1 VPVSH
6 GRFFLCA
13 DTIGEDLLVESNEVL
28 RIRRSKRK
36 TALWVVGAAILTIAS
51 ASVLSKNVGYK
62 IAGVAGVLLFGAATV
77 MLLVRLVRPRDF
89 LRAGPVGIDQLAVR
103 PHVTITWGE
112 ITDIAVI
119 DRDHRVKTV
128 GITVRDPSLLPRGG
142 QVSGVIRS
150 RWFGRLVKVLLGA
163 VQLLAEGPAGA
174 SDVLD
179 TARADLDLKATFEI
193 STLGW
198 PVSTERAVEL
208 LRARWIVAGGQPPDP
223 PGRIA

>member
-1 VPVSH
+1 M
-6 GRFFLCA
+6 
-13 DTIGEDLLVESNEVL
+13 ESNEVL
-28 RIRRSKRK
+28 RIRRSTRK
-36 TALWVVGAAILTIAS
+36 TALWVVGAAILTVAS
-51 ASVLSKNVGYK
+51 VSVLSGNIGYK
-62 IAGVAGVLLFGAATV
+62 IAGVVGLLLFGTATV

-103 PHVTITWGE
+103 PRVTIAWAE
-112 ITDIAVI
+112 ITNIAVI
-119 DRDHRVKTV
+119 NRDHRVTTV
-128 GITVRDPSLLPRGG
+128 GITVRDPSRLPHGG
-142 QVSGVIRS
+142 QLSGVMRS

-198 PVSTERAVEL
+198 PVSTEKAVEL
-208 LRARWIVAGGQPPDP
+208 LRARWIVAGGQPLE
-223 PGRIA
+223 PGRTA